1 VVDGGAAVPIDTL
14 FELSRHWY
22 DGRLD
27 VDHVPQTPAE
37 RQAQLTAAGL
47 TSAFWQLS

>member
-1 VVDGGAAVPIDTL
+1 MVDGGAAVAIGTL

-27 VDHVPQTPAE
+27 ADHVPPTGAE
-37 RQAQLTAAGL
+37 RQAQLEAAGL
-47 TSAFWQLS
+47 TSPFWRL